1 MARFQKLG
9 RGSQGMALRHAVA
22 LRHFILVGLVVFCA
36 ALSAQSRAKR
46 VMPVDGAQRS
56 GFDSQAKI
64 AIVVGVGA
72 YPARSGLSELR
83 YSAGDVDALGE
94 ALEAQGYTVVPLKD
108 SAATRPAIL
117 HAVRNVG
124 EVLDRGQGTV
134 VFFFSGHGFAVGAR
148 NYLATYESTALN
160 LSQSGLALEDLQQ
173 QLQETGAA
181 RRILWI
187 DACRNQPGKS
197 VADARSFANFQAAA
211 GTRILF
217 STKAGKLSYEND
229 DLRHGVFTHFLIEG
243 LRGGAAGNDGLVT
256 FRDLADYVSVSVRD
270 YSLKRGDVQVPY
282 DAGEGTG
289 EFLIARGVAV
299 SDPGP
304 SPRENRPESKPEPKL
319 EPATA
324 TLLIESD
331 ADATF
336 TVDAQPGVALRA
348 GQIQQITL
356 TPGGHI
362 LRASASGATWRK
374 TVDIRAGE
382 QQAVVVEL
390 AKDLAEAAMR
400 RMEGT
405 WTDGGEGDGRFT
417 LTNRRYHVKWSYE
430 FRISRSGD
438 GFTGVW
444 HQELDIKGLDDPQAQ
459 SDNFTGQVDATF
471 RLRLEGDRLTG
482 VSESAHEQQ
491 SNGIKAD
498 LVGIPFTGTLEGP
511 GRLKVDIVWE
521 RDAQGKMTN
530 GVAAAVLEKR

>member
-1 MARFQKLG
+1 MANFRKIG
-9 RGSQGMALRHAVA
+9 W
-22 LRHFILVGLVVFCA
+22 VFVIA
-36 ALSAQSRAKR
+36 ATLSAQSRAKR
-46 VMPVDGAQRS
+46 VTPVDGAQRS

-83 YSAGDVDALGE
+83 YSATDVDALGG
-94 ALEAQGYTVVPLKD
+94 ALEAQGYTVIPLKD

-124 EVLDRGQGTV
+124 EVIDHGQGTV

-148 NYLATYESTALN
+148 NYLATYESSALN

-173 QLQETGAA
+173 QLQDTGAA

-289 EFLIARGVAV
+289 EFLIAGGVV
-299 SDPGP
+299 VTDPGP
-304 SPRENRPESKPEPKL
+304 SSGNNKSENKPEIKPEPKV

-324 TLLIESD
+324 TLLVESD
-331 ADATF
+331 ADATL
-336 TVDAQPGVALRA
+336 TVDAQPGVALKA
-348 GQIQQITL
+348 GQIQQVTL
-356 TPGGHI
+356 APGGHI

-390 AKDLAEAAMR
+390 AKEVADAAMR
-400 RMEGT
+400 RIEGT
-405 WTDGGEGDGRFT
+405 WAASGEGDGT
-417 LTNRRYHVKWSYE
+417 STDSNSNKPRRNHSKWSHSLHV
-430 FRISRSGD
+430 SRSGD
-438 GFTGVW
+438 DLTGIW
-444 HQELDIKGLDDPQAQ
+444 REEQETRGIDDPNRA
-459 SDNFTGQVDATF
+459 SDNFTIRIDATL
-471 RLRLEGDRLTG
+471 RLRLVGDRLTG
-482 VSESAHEQQ
+482 VLESGHYRW
-491 SNGIKAD
+491 SNGSNGD
-498 LVGIPFTGTLEGP
+498 LGAPAFTGTLEAD
-511 GRLKVDIVWE
+511 RLRVDVLW
-521 RDAQGKMTN
+521 RDPQGNMLASDTSTL
-530 GVAAAVLEKR
+530 LEKRQ

>member
-1 MARFQKLG
+1 VIG
-9 RGSQGMALRHAVA
+9 RITIRLLALVA
-22 LRHFILVGLVVFCA
+22 LCTLSA
-36 ALSAQSRAKR
+36 SAQSRAKR
-46 VMPVDGAQRS
+46 VTPVGGAQRS

-83 YSAGDVDALGE
+83 YSASDVDAVGE
-94 ALEAQGYTVVPLKD
+94 ALDAQGYTVIPLKD

-117 HAVRNVG
+117 RAVRNVG
-124 EVLDRGQGTV
+124 EVLDRGKGTV

-289 EFLIARGVAV
+289 EFLIARGSAV

-304 SPRENRPESKPEPKL
+304 SPRENKPENRAENRPEPRT

-324 TLLIESD
+324 TLLVESD

-336 TVDAQPGVALRA
+336 TVDAQPGIALRS
-348 GQIQQITL
+348 GQVQQITL

-362 LRASASGATWRK
+362 LRASVGGATWRK

-390 AKDLAEAAMR
+390 AKDIAEAAMR

-405 WTDGGEGDGRFT
+405 WTCRGEAEGRFT
-417 LTNRRYHVKWSYE
+417 TNNRRFHEKYNISLQ
-430 FRISRSGD
+430 ISRSGD
-438 GFTGVW
+438 GFAGVW
-444 HQELDIKGLDDPQAQ
+444 QQEREFKGLDSP
-459 SDNFTGQVDATF
+459 DNANENYTMRIDAAF
-471 RLRLEGDRLTG
+471 RLRLDGNRLTG
-482 VSESAHEQQ
+482 ISESVHRQDSSGSKQDYNAV
-491 SNGIKAD
+491 A
-498 LVGIPFTGTLEGP
+498 FTGTPVSPNSLAVE
-511 GRLKVDIVWE
+511 IVWE
-521 RDAQGKMTN
+521 RDAQGRAMN
-530 GVAAAVLEKR
+530 GATCTLEKRQ

>member
-1 MARFQKLG
+1 VIG
-9 RGSQGMALRHAVA
+9 RITTRLLAL
-22 LRHFILVGLVVFCA
+22 A
-36 ALSAQSRAKR
+36 ALCALSASAQSRAKR
-46 VMPVDGAQRS
+46 VTPVDTAQRS

-83 YSAGDVDALGE
+83 YSASDVDALGE
-94 ALEAQGYTVVPLKD
+94 ALDAQGYTVIPLKD

-117 HAVRNVG
+117 RAVRNVG
-124 EVLDRGQGTV
+124 EVLDRGRGTV

-181 RRILWI
+181 RRILWV

-243 LRGGAAGNDGLVT
+243 LRGGAAGHDGLVT

-282 DAGEGTG
+282 DAGEGTC
-289 EFLIARGVAV
+289 EFLIAKGIAV

-304 SPRENRPESKPEPKL
+304 LPRDNRPENRPEPKTEPKV

-324 TLLIESD
+324 TLLVESD

-336 TVDAQPGVALRA
+336 TVDAQPGIALRS
-348 GQIQQITL
+348 GQVQQITL
-356 TPGGHI
+356 IPGGHI
-362 LRASASGATWRK
+362 LRASAGTAAWRK
-374 TVDIRAGE
+374 VVEIRAGE

-390 AKDLAEAAMR
+390 AKDVAEATKR
-400 RMEGT
+400 QMEGVWIYSKAADEEIPGT
-405 WTDGGEGDGRFT
+405 T
-417 LTNRRYHVKWSYE
+417 RRSHSMGSFLLQV
-430 FRISRSGD
+430 SRSGEA
-438 GFTGVW
+438 FTGVW
-444 HQELDIKGLDDPQAQ
+444 HEELAK
-459 SDNFTGQVDATF
+459 DNITIRVNATF
-471 RLRLEGDRLTG
+471 RLRLDGDRLTG
-482 VSESAHEQQ
+482 VAELGRYEQTGVNNVDV
-491 SNGIKAD
+491 SGTT
-498 LVGIPFTGTLEGP
+498 FEGTL
-511 GRLKVDIVWE
+511 VDAGHLRPE
-521 RDAQGKMTN
+521 FFFRDPQGNTLQSTA
-530 GVAAAVLEKR
+530 GLVLEKR

>member
-1 MARFQKLG
+1 MIGRITARLL
-9 RGSQGMALRHAVA
+9 AL
-22 LRHFILVGLVVFCA
+22 A
-36 ALSAQSRAKR
+36 ALCALSASAQSRAKR
-46 VMPVDGAQRS
+46 VTPVDGAQRS

-83 YSAGDVDALGE
+83 YSASDVDALGE
-94 ALEAQGYTVVPLKD
+94 ALEAQGYTVIPLKD

-117 HAVRNVG
+117 RAVRNVG
-124 EVLDRGQGTV
+124 EVLDRGRGTV

-181 RRILWI
+181 RRILWV

-289 EFLIARGVAV
+289 EFLIAKGVGV

-304 SPRENRPESKPEPKL
+304 SARENKPENRPEPKPELKV

-324 TLLIESD
+324 TLLVESD

-336 TVDAQPGVALRA
+336 TVDAQPGIALRS
-348 GQIQQITL
+348 GQIQQIKL

-362 LRASASGATWRK
+362 LRASAGAAAWRK

-405 WTDGGEGDGRFT
+405 WTGAVEGDGVFTDTRRRFHAKSRIS
-417 LTNRRYHVKWSYE
+417 LE
-430 FRISRSGD
+430 ISRSGD
-438 GFTGVW
+438 GFNGTWHDESETKGV
-444 HQELDIKGLDDPQAQ
+444 DDRT
-459 SDNFTGQVDATF
+459 STTDNFTDQIDATF
-471 RLRLEGDRLTG
+471 RLRLDGDRLIG
-482 VSESAHEQQ
+482 YQDSARAHR
-491 SNGIKAD
+491 SSGDVVFAA
-498 LVGIPFTGTLEGP
+498 VTFAGALEAP
-511 GRLKVDIVWE
+511 GRLKVEIVWQ
-521 RDAQGKMTN
+521 RDAPGGKPIW
-530 GVAAAVLEKR
+530 VSDAILEKR